1 MSHLDAELTRL
12 KTDVNEM
19 FAIVISQLNK
29 SKEALIKMDKDL
41 AREIRVN
48 ERRVNS
54 FELKLDRDCEN
65 IIALFNPVAIDL
77 RLVLASLKINSN
89 LERIGDIAEG
99 IANYVLNFKLEPEPI
114 LLEASRLIEMFDV
127 SINIL
132 EDVMKAY
139 EHEDTS
145 LARNVFKKDEMLD
158 EININ
163 ATPSIADFIR
173 NNPDRINQAL
183 YTISTI
189 RKLERVG
196 DQCKNIAEE
205 IIFYIEAKVLK
216 HKHEKVIKGNT

>member
-1 MSHLDAELTRL
+1 MNHLDIELKRL

-19 FAIVISQLNK
+19 FTMVISQMSK
-29 SKEALIKMDKDL
+29 SKEALINLDKDL

-48 ERRVNS
+48 ERRINS

-77 RLVLASLKINSN
+77 RFVLASLKINSN

-99 IANYVLNFKLEPEPI
+99 IANYVLNFKLEPDPT
-114 LLEASRLIEMFDV
+114 LLEASRLVEMFDV

-132 EDVMKAY
+132 EDVMRAY
-139 EHEDTS
+139 GDEDTS
-145 LARNVFKKDEMLD
+145 LARNVFQKDEILD
-158 EININ
+158 EINN
-163 ATPSIADFIR
+163 AATPAIAEFIR
-173 NNPDRINQAL
+173 NNSERINQGL
-183 YTISTI
+183 YAISTV

-205 IIFYIEAKVLK
+205 VIFYIEAKVLK
-216 HKHEKVIKGNT
+216 HKHDKGVKF

>member
-1 MSHLDAELTRL
+1 MTHLDVELTRL

-19 FAIVISQLNK
+19 FSIVISQLSK
-29 SKEALIKMDKDL
+29 SKEALIKLDKDL

-54 FELKLDRDCEN
+54 FELKIDRDCEN
-65 IIALFNPVAIDL
+65 IIALLNPVAIDL
-77 RLVLASLKINSN
+77 RFVLASLKINSN

-99 IANYVLNFKLEPEPI
+99 IANYVLNLRLEPEQS
-114 LLEASRLIEMFDV
+114 LLEASRLAEMFDL
-127 SINIL
+127 SINIMQ
-132 EDVMKAY
+132 DVMKAY
-139 EHEDTS
+139 EVEDTS

-163 ATPSIADFIR
+163 ATPAIADFIR
-173 NNPDRINQAL
+173 NNPDRINQGL
-183 YTISTI
+183 YAISI
-189 RKLERVG
+189 VRRLERVG

-216 HKHEKVIKGNT
+216 HKHEKVIKGNI